1 MGGGISVKRKEMRGE
16 EGGEEEERRRRGGG
30 EEGEKSRGV
39 KREGRVGGKGDEKGG
54 GSGLILTYN
63 PTSFDL
69 GDLSNSRSHSSSCPI
84 YHQGLPLLR
93 TTQLQETKVGCRTE
107 GEEFWSRVHQYRVH
121 GCYYPPDYCDL
132 Q

>member
-1 MGGGISVKRKEMRGE
+1 MR
-16 EGGEEEERRRRGGG
+16 
-30 EEGEKSRGV
+30 EK
-39 KREGRVGGKGDEKGG
+39 RVGSKGDEKGE

-93 TTQLQETKVGCRTE
+93 MAQLQVGCRTE
-107 GEEFWSRVHQYRVH
+107 GEAVNIVFMGATTHQTFVTYNKKIW
-121 GCYYPPDYCDL
+121 DL
-132 Q
+132 SQIV

>member
-1 MGGGISVKRKEMRGE
+1 MRGE

-69 GDLSNSRSHSSSCPI
+69 GDLSNGRPPAPAAPFTTRVSPSLGRHNSRKP
-84 YHQGLPLLR
+84 
-93 TTQLQETKVGCRTE
+93 K
-107 GEEFWSRVHQYRVH
+107 
-121 GCYYPPDYCDL
+121 
-132 Q
+132 